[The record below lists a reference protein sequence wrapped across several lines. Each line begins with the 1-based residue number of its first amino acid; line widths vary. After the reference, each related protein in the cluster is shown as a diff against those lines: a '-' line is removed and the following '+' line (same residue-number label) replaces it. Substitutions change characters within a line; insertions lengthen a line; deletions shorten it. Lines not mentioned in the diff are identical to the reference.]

1 MSSQSSHTAADRFF
15 GCLPYLLPIADV
27 YVFGTFLFQEF
38 PSLKQLYIPLA
49 PLLMIN
55 NTNFG
60 GFILFFGLYIGVVA
74 NQKVSRFIRF
84 NTLQAILIG
93 ILISL
98 CGLLLSYVLL
108 PIIGSGQITQVLMN
122 VVFLGTIAASGY
134 GIIMSAMGKYT
145 EIPQLSETA
154 QIQVDRF

>member
-1 MSSQSSHTAADRFF
+1 MSSHSHTAADRFF

-27 YVFGTFLFQEF
+27 YLFGTFLFQEF

-55 NTNFG
+55 NSGFG
-60 GFILFFGLYIGVVA
+60 GFILFIGLYLAVVN

-98 CGLLLSYVLL
+98 CGLLLQYVIL
-108 PIIGSGQITQVLMN
+108 PVLGMGAVTQVLMN

-134 GIIMSAMGKYT
+134 GIIMSAMGEYT
-145 EIPQLSETA
+145 QIPQLSETA
-154 QIQVDRF
+154 QIQIDRF

>member
-1 MSSQSSHTAADRFF
+1 MSSHSHTAADRFF

-27 YVFGTFLFQEF
+27 YVFGAFLFQEF
-38 PSLKQLYIPLA
+38 PSLRQLYIPLA

-74 NQKVSRFIRF
+74 NQKISRFIRF

-98 CGLLLSYVLL
+98 CGLVLSYILR
-108 PIIGSGQITQVLMN
+108 PIIGTGPIIQVLMN
-122 VVFLGTIAASGY
+122 VIFLGTIASSVY
-134 GIIMSAMGKYT
+134 GIIMSAMGEYT
-145 EIPQLSETA
+145 QIPQLSETA

>member
-1 MSSQSSHTAADRFF
+1 MSSHSHTAADRFF

-27 YVFGTFLFQEF
+27 YVFGMFLFREF
-38 PSLKQLYIPLA
+38 PSLEQLYIPLT
-49 PLLMIN
+49 PLLTIN
-55 NTNFG
+55 NSGFG
-60 GFILFFGLYIGVVA
+60 GLILFIGLYLGVVN
-74 NQKVSRFIRF
+74 NQKISRFIRF

-98 CGLLLSYVLL
+98 CGLMLKYVLL
-108 PIIGSGQITQVLMN
+108 PVIGMGQIAQVLMN

-134 GIIMSAMGKYT
+134 GIIMSAMGEYT
-145 EIPQLSETA
+145 QIPQLSETA

>member
-1 MSSQSSHTAADRFF
+1 MSSHSHTAADRFF

-27 YVFGTFLFQEF
+27 YGFGTFLFQEF
-38 PSLKQLYIPLA
+38 PSVEQLYAPLA

-55 NTNFG
+55 NSGFG
-60 GFILFFGLYIGVVA
+60 GFILFLGLYLGVV
-74 NQKVSRFIRF
+74 NNKQISRFIRF

-98 CGLLLSYVLL
+98 CGLILSYILR
-108 PIIGSGQITQVLMN
+108 PIIGQGPITQVLMN
-122 VVFLGTIAASGY
+122 VIFLGTIAASGY

>member
-27 YVFGTFLFQEF
+27 YVFGMFLFQEF

-55 NTNFG
+55 NSGFG
-60 GFILFFGLYIGVVA
+60 GFILFLGLYLGVVN
-74 NQKVSRFIRF
+74 NQNISRFIRF

-98 CGLLLSYVLL
+98 CGLILRYVLL
-108 PIIGSGQITQVLMN
+108 PVIGMGQITQVLMN
-122 VVFLGTIAASGY
+122 VIFLGTIAASGY
-134 GIIMSAMGKYT
+134 GIIMSAMGEYT
-145 EIPQLSETA
+145 QIPQLSDTA
-154 QIQVDRF
+154 QIQIDRM

>member
-27 YVFGTFLFQEF
+27 YLFGTFLFREF
-38 PSLKQLYIPLA
+38 PSLKQLYIPLT
-49 PLLMIN
+49 PLMMIN

-98 CGLLLSYVLL
+98 CGLILSYVLL
-108 PIIGSGQITQVLMN
+108 PIMGMGPATQVLMN

-134 GIIMSAMGKYT
+134 GIIMSAMGEYT
-145 EIPQLSETA
+145 QIPQLSETA

>member
-1 MSSQSSHTAADRFF
+1 MSSQGSHTAADRFF

-27 YVFGTFLFQEF
+27 HNFGFFLFQQF
-38 PSLKQLYIPLA
+38 PELQQLYIPLA

-55 NTNFG
+55 NGFG
-60 GFILFFGLYIGVVA
+60 GFILFIGLYLGVV
-74 NQKVSRFIRF
+74 NNPQISRFIRF

-98 CGLLLSYVLL
+98 CGLIFSYILR
-108 PIIGSGQITQVLMN
+108 PIIGMGEITQVLMN
-122 VVFLGTIAASGY
+122 TLFLGTIAMSGY

-154 QIQVDRF
+154 QIQVDRY

>member
-1 MSSQSSHTAADRFF
+1 MSSHSHTAADRFF

-27 YVFGTFLFQEF
+27 YLFGTFLFQEF

-55 NTNFG
+55 NSGFG
-60 GFILFFGLYIGVVA
+60 GFILFIGLYLLVVN
-74 NQKVSRFIRF
+74 NQKISRFIRF

-98 CGLLLSYVLL
+98 CGLLLQYVIL
-108 PIIGSGQITQVLMN
+108 PVLGTGPATQVLMN

-134 GIIMSAMGKYT
+134 GIIMSAMGEYT
-145 EIPQLSETA
+145 QIPQLSETA
-154 QIQVDRF
+154 QIQIDRF

>member
-1 MSSQSSHTAADRFF
+1 M
-15 GCLPYLLPIADV
+15 
-27 YVFGTFLFQEF
+27 FLFQEF
-38 PSLKQLYIPLA
+38 PSLRQLYIPLT
-49 PLLMIN
+49 PLMMIN

-60 GFILFFGLYIGVVA
+60 GFILFFGLYAGVVA

-98 CGLLLSYVLL
+98 CGLILSYVLL
-108 PIIGSGQITQVLMN
+108 PIMGMGPATQVLMN

-134 GIIMSAMGKYT
+134 GIIMSAMGEYT
-145 EIPQLSETA
+145 QIPQLSETA

>member
-55 NTNFG
+55 NSGYG
-60 GFILFFGLYIGVVA
+60 GFILFLVLYLAVVN

-98 CGLLLSYVLL
+98 CGLILSYILL
-108 PIIGSGQITQVLMN
+108 PVMGMGPVTQVLMN
-122 VVFLGTIAASGY
+122 VVFLGTIAASVY
-134 GIIMSAMGKYT
+134 GIIMSAMGEYT
-145 EIPQLSETA
+145 QIPQLSETA